1 MDNLILF
8 DFSNLAHRCIH
19 LKQIEAASENP
30 EYALWHYMVFQA
42 MYDYVIQ
49 TVADFGGTFD
59 VVLALDSHSGY
70 WRKNIYHPYKGDR
83 LVKKAIDGL
92 DWARIYEEFDV
103 LTRNIRECLPWK
115 VISAPKCEADDV
127 IYTLTQQHL
136 LEHPEGKVFVHSGDS
151 DYLQLVQA
159 RVFSTIRQSRNT
171 PRFPMTPV

>member
-1 MDNLILF
+1 MSFWRWTAIAAIGGKIF
-8 DFSNLAHRCIH
+8 TIH
-19 LKQIEAASENP
+19 
-30 EYALWHYMVFQA
+30 
-42 MYDYVIQ
+42 
-49 TVADFGGTFD
+49 
-59 VVLALDSHSGY
+59 
-70 WRKNIYHPYKGDR
+70 KGDR

>member
-8 DFSNLAHRCIH
+8 DFSNLAHRCIY

-49 TVADFGGTFD
+49 TAEDFGGTFD
-59 VVLALDSHSGY
+59 VVLALDSHSSY
-70 WRKNIYHPYKGDR
+70 WRKDIYHPYKGDR

-136 LEHPEGKVFVHSGDS
+136 LEHPEGRFSYTVGILTICNSCRPEYS
-151 DYLQLVQA
+151 
-159 RVFSTIRQSRNT
+159 STIRQSRNT